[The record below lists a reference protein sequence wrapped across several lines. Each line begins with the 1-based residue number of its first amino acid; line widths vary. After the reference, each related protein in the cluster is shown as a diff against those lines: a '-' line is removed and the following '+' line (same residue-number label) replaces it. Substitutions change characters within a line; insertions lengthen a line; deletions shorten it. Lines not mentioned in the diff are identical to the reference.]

1 MAWSAVIYFASCL
14 MYSYR
19 FCQLRNLQWWILQ
32 AAWCAVTFVLLLV
45 EHSSRMLFCDWWRG
59 LTLKQNTEKK
69 RFYCFC
75 CYLFWFPTR
84 QLDWEISQTVFHVCD
99 VRNEDLLILQDDWV
113 ATAKPF
119 DSPPTPTP
127 SEFSLPN
134 HLTPPPWLS
143 CHCQPSPQHTH
154 TYAHTAHLGLLRIG
168 AECRN
173 CRRMENKPS

>member
-19 FCQLRNLQWWILQ
+19 FCQLCNLQWWILQ
-32 AAWCAVTFVLLLV
+32 AAWCTVTFVLLLV
-45 EHSSRMLFCDWWRG
+45 EHSSRMLFCDCWHR

-75 CYLFWFPTR
+75 CCCYLFWFPTR
-84 QLDWEISQTVFHVCD
+84 GLDWEISQTIFHVCD
-99 VRNEDLLILQDDWV
+99 VKNEDLLILQDDWV
-113 ATAKPF
+113 VTAKPF

-134 HLTPPPWLS
+134 HLTPHPPDWVVTANP
-143 CHCQPSPQHTH
+143 HPNTHTH
-154 TYAHTAHLGLLRIG
+154 THMHTLHILVCWELVLNVETAD
-168 AECRN
+168 
-173 CRRMENKPS
+173 